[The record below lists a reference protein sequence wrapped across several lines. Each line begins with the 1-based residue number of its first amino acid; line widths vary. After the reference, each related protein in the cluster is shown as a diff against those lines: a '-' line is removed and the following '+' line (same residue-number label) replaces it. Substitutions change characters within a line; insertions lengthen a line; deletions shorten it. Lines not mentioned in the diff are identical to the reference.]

1 MGPDTRTQVAHGAA
15 AAQPTSHM
23 GPHQRSQ
30 RRTWGHISAV
40 NVAYGATSAQSASH
54 SSVDD
59 ALGVRIFSAHKKKRF
74 AQRRISIFMGKK
86 RRPAISGNQSGL
98 NFRQNFGL
106 NRGSNARDPYGL
118 IFSVTR

>member
-59 ALGVRIFSAHKKKRF
+59 ALGVRIFSAHKKKALR
-74 AQRRISIFMGKK
+74 AKKNLYIYGKK
-86 RRPAISGNQSGL
+86 TAPRDLWKPKWPQFSPKFRVKPRVKRP
-98 NFRQNFGL
+98 
-106 NRGSNARDPYGL
+106 
-118 IFSVTR
+118 